1 MVYIVRE
8 MQETNCYA
16 VQSRGNSPLFVKT
29 KIGIIGEAAFIWTL
43 MDGEDFDGHRGTVK
57 NVTKQAKEEHGLCP
71 DSNSDSTIK
80 QLCDL
85 GQVI

>member
-1 MVYIVRE
+1 M
-8 MQETNCYA
+8 
-16 VQSRGNSPLFVKT
+16 GKSPLFVKT
-29 KIGIIGEAAFIWTL
+29 KIGIIGEAAFIWAL
-43 MDGEDFDGHRGTVK
+43 MDGEAFDGPRGTVR

-80 QLCDL
+80 QLCEL